1 MNGGLDMVL
10 ETCDPVETG
19 IGCDRASRSW
29 LGCKKKRISQKAA
42 GIERRDGFG
51 TGTQI
56 PTVYGGWGG
65 RGTSQVALV
74 GSNPL
79 PTQVT

>member
-1 MNGGLDMVL
+1 M
-10 ETCDPVETG
+10 G
-19 IGCDRASRSW
+19 IHMWVIFSNFSVC
-29 LGCKKKRISQKAA
+29 LVYFLVKKKRISQKAA

>member
-1 MNGGLDMVL
+1 MIGPQDPGLA
-10 ETCDPVETG
+10 E
-19 IGCDRASRSW
+19 
-29 LGCKKKRISQKAA
+29 KKKRISQKAA